1 MWLNRHA
8 NLHKYKHVL
17 VRESILLS
25 KYVYYHIIIIDV
37 AQPTCAPIPMSTYDH
52 HSIYIFISKWPY
64 LYYYIVSVYTT
75 LTIFILLYR
84 MVILLYI
91 LSHIDMTI
99 HKYEHVWVYM
109 PITLCVYIHIETTE
123 RTHTRTRTNTRTFIF
138 ILGRNNG
145 HTHQVTPPTRFP
157 PHTPYPRLHGL
168 H

>member
-84 MVILLYI
+84 ISIYY
-91 LSHIDMTI
+91 SHN
-99 HKYEHVWVYM
+99 
-109 PITLCVYIHIETTE
+109 IHIIISHGDIVIYTIAYWYDYTQI
-123 RTHTRTRTNTRTFIF
+123 RARMSIHAYHIMCIYSYRDDSTDTHT
-138 ILGRNNG
+138 
-145 HTHQVTPPTRFP
+145 HTHK
-157 PHTPYPRLHGL
+157 HTNIYIYIGTK
-168 H
+168 